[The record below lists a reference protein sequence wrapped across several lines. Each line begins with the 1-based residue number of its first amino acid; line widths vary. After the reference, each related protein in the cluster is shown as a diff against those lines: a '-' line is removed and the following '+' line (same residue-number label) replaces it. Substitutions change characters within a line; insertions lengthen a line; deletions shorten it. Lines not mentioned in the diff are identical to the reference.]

1 MLGGA
6 ENSLDVRLVLAV
18 AVDVVGMT
26 AWVSGIKCVASPV
39 VALAMTDMLA
49 CVVVVYYRFLSGL
62 MSETGEEEMK
72 V

>member
-18 AVDVVGMT
+18 AVDVVEMT

-49 CVVVVYYRFLSGL
+49 CVVLVYYRFLSGL

-72 V
+72 A